1 MGLPIPDIRERLERI
16 ADELENPLLFPRTTV
31 DIAKELRKLAEASRR
46 FAAVTQAPVAS
57 RRMTPEL
64 AEEIIQCHRD
74 NPELTQE
81 QIAQRFGVAGGRV
94 SEALNGKWRR

>member
-1 MGLPIPDIRERLERI
+1 MGLPIPNIRERLLRI
-16 ADELENPLLFPRTTV
+16 AEELENPLLFPRTSA
-31 DIAKELRKLAEASRR
+31 DIAKELRRLSEATRR
-46 FAAVTQAPVAS
+46 FAAVTQAPVVS
-57 RRMTPEL
+57 RKMTVEL
-64 AEEIIQCHRD
+64 AEEIIQCHLD